1 MLRTIDNMPSKGVV
15 ARLKIKLP
23 PAILAIFIQIAALII
38 VLTSVIVV
46 NRLFAVDF
54 SIFALVVMQSIFAVL
69 FCSVSNMAVW
79 WRWIHGFFPLAMYSM
94 SLLTVPNEVYLFG
107 FLITLSIFWTTFNSQ
122 VPFYPSRPAVWEK
135 IAALIPQ
142 NQAFRLVEIGSG
154 LGDLSM
160 HVAAAKPQSEVHG
173 IEIAPMPWI
182 ISALRASFRK
192 SSARFKLGDYHALNF
207 GQYDMVFA
215 YLSPAAMPALWQKA
229 KQEMQ
234 AGSLLIS
241 YEFGVPE
248 VPASFIIQDHH
259 PAIYVWKM

>member
-23 PAILAIFIQIAALII
+23 PAILAVFIQIAALII

-46 NRLFAVDF
+46 NRLFAVQF
-54 SIFALVVMQSIFAVL
+54 LFFTLVTMQAVIAVL
-69 FCSVSNMAVW
+69 ICSVSNMAVW

-94 SLLTVPNEVYLFG
+94 SLLTVPSEVYLFG

-135 IAALIPQ
+135 IAALVPQ
-142 NQAFRLVEIGSG
+142 NQTFRLIEIGSG

-160 HVAAAKPQSEVHG
+160 HVAAVNPHSEVHG
-173 IEIAPMPWI
+173 IEIAPMPWF
-182 ISALRASFRK
+182 ISAIRARLRK

-215 YLSPAAMPALWQKA
+215 YLSPAAMPALWEKA
-229 KQEMQ
+229 QQEMQ

-259 PAIYVWKM
+259 PAIYVWKL